1 MRPPVIQPLSIDEV
15 IQILNRL
22 RNLQNVPHA
31 VSDKIVDAK
40 TR

>member
-1 MRPPVIQPLSIDEV
+1 MRPPVIQPLTNDEV

-22 RNLQNVPHA
+22 RNLQNVPNA

>member
-1 MRPPVIQPLSIDEV
+1 MRPPVIQPLTNDEV
-15 IQILNRL
+15 IRILNRL
-22 RNLQNVPHA
+22 RNLQNVPNA